1 MDIFTQLLSPQQNV
15 KNRLKEKKKR
25 ASVVCL
31 MNRAIAHKVL
41 HSPFLSST
49 PGRSTNNLLGNLL
62 MTASSKSNGLL
73 VAPMTTTLLSLLAIA
88 ELRPSISCMN
98 SVRMR
103 LCDMLPD
110 DPRDIRA
117 PKSASTSSKNTTQ
130 GERRRAREKTAL
142 TLCNKKKKKSS
153 QSGSGGLYMCTTYS
167 FSPSPTYISFTSL
180 GWMASILAPLSAA
193 TALARRVLPVP
204 GGPKSKAPVVA

>member
-1 MDIFTQLLSPQQNV
+1 MNIFTQLLSSQQNFE
-15 KNRLKEKKKR
+15 NRFGKKKGVSGLSNGMCDVTR
-25 ASVVCL
+25 F
-31 MNRAIAHKVL
+31 L
-41 HSPFLSST
+41 HTPFLSST
-49 PGRSTNNLLGNLL
+49 PGRSTSNLLGNLL
-62 MTASSKSNGLL
+62 MTASSRSNGLL

-142 TLCNKKKKKSS
+142 TLANKDKYKVK
-153 QSGSGGLYMCTTYS
+153 GGGCTTYS

>member
-1 MDIFTQLLSPQQNV
+1 M
-15 KNRLKEKKKR
+15 
-25 ASVVCL
+25 AC
-31 MNRAIAHKVL
+31 AILQDL
-41 HSPFLSST
+41 HTPFLSST
-49 PGRSTNNLLGNLL
+49 PGRSTSNLLGNLL
-62 MTASSKSNGLL
+62 MTASSRSNGLL

-142 TLCNKKKKKSS
+142 TLAPKRRKYKVR
-153 QSGSGGLYMCTTYS
+153 GGCTTYS

>member
-1 MDIFTQLLSPQQNV
+1 
-15 KNRLKEKKKR
+15 
-25 ASVVCL
+25 
-31 MNRAIAHKVL
+31 
-41 HSPFLSST
+41 
-49 PGRSTNNLLGNLL
+49 
-62 MTASSKSNGLL
+62 
-73 VAPMTTTLLSLLAIA
+73 
-88 ELRPSISCMN
+88 
-98 SVRMR
+98 
-103 LCDMLPD
+103 MLPD

-142 TLCNKKKKKSS
+142 TLCNKKKEKVKSVRKR
-153 QSGSGGLYMCTTYS
+153 GGGGLYVCTTYS